1 MFEENAFYIL
11 LPVLLVTTGL
21 AFVVTEYD
29 IVHPFTIVSS
39 IMTISTTVAMLG
51 IPRWNLYV
59 SIDAALVIA
68 TAVLV
73 FGVVSVWVDGRSK
86 NRGSLTSGSTLCMGY
101 YVIHN
106 WQLLLLIG
114 VILLFTWWE
123 YTVIHDLAYSIN
135 KKVTYANMIT
145 FARQGIVSGKFKY
158 TRWLSYGN
166 VMISTILYSSLF
178 VGLTNIIYNGRQESL
193 KRRFLQ
199 NSKYFLPAILC
210 IPSFVLSTG
219 REQFLELFCF
229 VIVCSSIM
237 YQKKHQF
244 TVHGKLRI
252 TRFSVLLCTVFLV
265 CFCVAGYIRTGLGMD
280 HLFTHLVAYIGSPI
294 PELSY
299 FMDHYPFIE
308 TKYVGGTT
316 LSGIYG
322 NLNSLGLL
330 NYKPPLF
337 LEFGPLHQ
345 DFGTNVYTMLR
356 RYIVDYGYT
365 GMYLIVGIMSVV
377 YTAFYNYARFYARS
391 FWVIIFYSAMVTPL
405 VLSMYDDRFL
415 AFVLSTTTIYKMA
428 AIYLVCRFCINR
440 TETL

>member
-39 IMTISTTVAMLG
+39 VMTISTAVAMLG

-59 SIDAALVIA
+59 SIDAVLVIA

-73 FGVVSVWVDGRSK
+73 FGVVGVWVDGRSK
-86 NRGSLTSGSTLCMGY
+86 NRDSLTSGSTLCMGH

-114 VILLFTWWE
+114 IILLFTWWE
-123 YTVIHDLAYSIN
+123 YTVIHDLAYSIS
-135 KKVTYANMIT
+135 KKATYANMIAL
-145 FARQGIVSGKFKY
+145 ARRGVTSANFKY
-158 TRWLSYGN
+158 ARWFAYGN

-178 VGLTNIIYNGRQESL
+178 VGLTNIIYNGRQEAL
-193 KRRFLQ
+193 KRRLLQ

-210 IPSFVLSTG
+210 IPAFVLSTG

-244 TVHGKLRI
+244 TIYGKLHI
-252 TRFSVLLCTVFLV
+252 TRFSALLCMVFLV

-280 HLFTHLVAYIGSPI
+280 RLFTHLVSYIGSPI

-299 FMDHYPFIE
+299 FMDNYVFTE
-308 TKYVGGTT
+308 TKFIGSTT
-316 LSGIYG
+316 LHGIYS

-330 NYKPPLF
+330 HYKPPLF

-356 RYIVDYGYT
+356 RYVVDYGYT
-365 GMYLIVGIMSVV
+365 GMYLIVAIMSVV
-377 YTAFYNYARFYARS
+377 YTAFYNYTRFYARS

-415 AFVLSTTTIYKMA
+415 AFVLSTTTIYKMV
-428 AIYLVCRFCINR
+428 AIYLACRFCI
-440 TETL
+440 TKSETI

>member
-39 IMTISTTVAMLG
+39 VMTISTAVAMLG

-73 FGVVSVWVDGRSK
+73 FGAVSVWVDGRSK
-86 NRGSLTSGSTLCMGY
+86 HRETLKSGSTLCMGH

-114 VILLFTWWE
+114 IILLFTWWQYNVVLE
-123 YTVIHDLAYSIN
+123 LAYSAS
-135 KKVTYANMIT
+135 KKVTYSNMIAL
-145 FARQGIVSGKFKY
+145 ARRGVTSANFKY
-158 TRWLSYGN
+158 ARWFSYGN
-166 VMISTILYSSLF
+166 VIISTILCISLF
-178 VGLTNIIYNGRQESL
+178 VGLTNILYNGQQESL
-193 KRRFLQ
+193 KRRLLK
-199 NSKYFLPAILC
+199 NSKYFLPSILC

-229 VIVCSSIM
+229 VIVCSSII
-237 YQKKHQF
+237 YQKKNQF
-244 TVHGKLRI
+244 SLHSKLHM
-252 TRFSVLLCTVFLV
+252 TRFSAVLCTVFLV
-265 CFCVAGYIRTGLGMD
+265 CFCVTGYIRTGLGMD
-280 HLFTHLVAYIGSPI
+280 RLFTHLVAYIGSPI

-308 TKYVGGTT
+308 TNYIGGTT
-316 LSGIYG
+316 LSGIYS

-330 NYKPPLF
+330 RYKPPLF
-337 LEFGPLHQ
+337 LEFSYLHQ

-377 YTAFYNYARFYARS
+377 YTAFYNYVRFYARS
-391 FWVIIFYSAMVTPL
+391 FWVIIFYSALVTPL

-415 AFVLSTTTIYKMA
+415 SVILSTTTLYKMT
-428 AIYLVCRFCINR
+428 AIYLACRFCI
-440 TETL
+440 TKSEIV